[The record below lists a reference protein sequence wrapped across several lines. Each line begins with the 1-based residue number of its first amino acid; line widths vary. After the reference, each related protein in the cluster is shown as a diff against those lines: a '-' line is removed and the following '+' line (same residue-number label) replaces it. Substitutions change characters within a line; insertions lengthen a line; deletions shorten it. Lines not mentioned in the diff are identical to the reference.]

1 MTSIVVQNV
10 AELRKN
16 FLVRLLKYDK
26 NEAEENILYIV
37 RHILKSIE
45 EEIF

>member
-10 AELRKN
+10 PELRKN

-26 NEAEENILYIV
+26 NEAEENIPYIV